1 MILIVIAAAACALV
15 GFLAGRW
22 LAVAAIA
29 TLWPLLFLG
38 TAIGLWGNGLGDG
51 WQAVLVIGVAVMT
64 AAASL
69 GVAART
75 RFARARQGR
84 MRPGA
89 RARSPRGP
97 LLR

>member
-1 MILIVIAAAACALV
+1 MILIAIVAAACAVV

-22 LAVAAIA
+22 LAVAVIA

-51 WQAVLVIGVAVMT
+51 WQGVLVLGVALMA

-69 GVAART
+69 GVFTRT
-75 RFARARQGR
+75 RFAR
-84 MRPGA
+84 
-89 RARSPRGP
+89 GP
-97 LLR
+97 